1 MQNVE
6 TILASESGLPYGTGN
21 TLAYH
26 AVGYQPYSA
35 WVYQQTYDQNGTPI
49 PGVMVDRNGDGIL
62 NNNDRYYTQ
71 LRPNWTYGFSTALN
85 YKNWDLNA
93 SFRGQIGGKV
103 YNARKMVQGYQM
115 SAVPQN
121 GQSVNNVL
129 NYTMNSP
136 FYNITDYVI
145 YSDYFLEDATF
156 LRLDNVTLGYLIKN
170 MFGNTNVRVYGSVNN
185 AFVISKYKGMD
196 PENFNAIDNNFYPRP
211 RVYTLGFNF
220 NF

>member
-1 MQNVE
+1 
-6 TILASESGLPYGTGN
+6 
-21 TLAYH
+21 
-26 AVGYQPYSA
+26 
-35 WVYQQTYDQNGTPI
+35 
-49 PGVMVDRNGDGIL
+49 
-62 NNNDRYYTQ
+62 
-71 LRPNWTYGFSTALN
+71 
-85 YKNWDLNA
+85 
-93 SFRGQIGGKV
+93 
-103 YNARKMVQGYQM
+103 
-115 SAVPQN
+115 
-121 GQSVNNVL
+121 
-129 NYTMNSP
+129 MNSP

>member
-1 MQNVE
+1 
-6 TILASESGLPYGTGN
+6 
-21 TLAYH
+21 
-26 AVGYQPYSA
+26 
-35 WVYQQTYDQNGTPI
+35 
-49 PGVMVDRNGDGIL
+49 MVDRNGNGIL